1 MDTSWL
7 DIVILIVMALSVLSA
22 VRKGFSREVIGLA
35 ASVFGLILGLWF
47 YGSASVYFEPYVSSP
62 EIAKFLGF
70 GAVFLAVLSAGALLG
85 WVVSRFLKKTG
96 LSWVDRSLG
105 AAFGIVRGLLFSL
118 ALVTIMVAFAP
129 GSSAASPPS
138 AVVQSRLAPYVM
150 EASHVLTAIAPHDL
164 KTEFQKRYDQVK
176 QQWDQ
181 KSGSLQPRKD

>member
-1 MDTSWL
+1 MNTSWL

-105 AAFGIVRGLLFSL
+105 AAFGIVRGLLFS
-118 ALVTIMVAFAP
+118 
-129 GSSAASPPS
+129 
-138 AVVQSRLAPYVM
+138 
-150 EASHVLTAIAPHDL
+150 PHDL

>member
-1 MDTSWL
+1 
-7 DIVILIVMALSVLSA
+7 
-22 VRKGFSREVIGLA
+22 
-35 ASVFGLILGLWF
+35 
-47 YGSASVYFEPYVSSP
+47 
-62 EIAKFLGF
+62 
-70 GAVFLAVLSAGALLG
+70 
-85 WVVSRFLKKTG
+85 
-96 LSWVDRSLG
+96 LG